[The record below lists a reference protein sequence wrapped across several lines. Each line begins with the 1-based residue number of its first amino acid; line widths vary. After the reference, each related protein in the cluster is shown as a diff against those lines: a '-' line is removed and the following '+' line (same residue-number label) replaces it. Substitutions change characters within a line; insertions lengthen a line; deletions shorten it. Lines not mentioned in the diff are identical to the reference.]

1 MVQVGLANYW
11 LVQWC
16 EWVWLVGLVVQMG
29 LVVERF
35 GFADA
40 KGFCLYW

>member
-29 LVVERF
+29 LVVEGLGFGGANRF
-35 GFADA
+35 R
-40 KGFCLYW
+40 L